1 MVILETQTLTKD
13 FGKLRAVNE
22 LSIKVEEGEAFGL
35 LGPNGA
41 GKTTVI
47 KMITTIL
54 PPTSGTAKVGGF
66 DIRKQSEEVRYVI
79 GYVPQ
84 VISADSSLTGFENLM
99 VSAKLY
105 DIPKTERLTKIEQS
119 LAFMGLLDVRN
130 KLVKYYSGGM
140 IRRLEIAQS
149 VLHKP
154 KLLFLDEPTVGL
166 DPLARKAVWE
176 HVKKL
181 MGEFGTTVFLTTHYM
196 DEADSMCNRLAVM
209 HRGKMMA
216 IGTPKELKDSVGQE
230 GATLEDVFRKYTGDT
245 LDTGGS
251 YRETSRTR
259 RIARRLS

>member
-1 MVILETQTLTKD
+1 MTILETHALTKD

-54 PPTSGTAKVGGF
+54 PPTSGTAKVGGY
-66 DIRKQSEEVRYVI
+66 DIRTQSNEVRYVI

-84 VISADSSLTGFENLM
+84 VISADSNLTGFENLM

-105 DIPKTERLTKIEQS
+105 DIPKTGRLAKIEQS
-119 LAFMGLLDVRN
+119 LSFMGLLDVRN

-149 VLHKP
+149 MLHRP

-176 HVKKL
+176 HVRRL
-181 MGEFGTTVFLTTHYM
+181 MGEFSTTVFLTTHYM
-196 DEADSMCNRLAVM
+196 DEADSICNRLAIM

-216 IGTPKELKDSVGQE
+216 KGTPKELKDSVEQE

-245 LDTGGS
+245 LDMGGS

-259 RIARRLS
+259 RVARRLS